1 MNLELCIIDS
11 SFGSVPNYTRST
23 LLTCVVDKT
32 RYEFPHSPPQ
42 PKKFGGTA
50 KAVLNTLVV
59 PKAVEDAL

>member
-32 RYEFPHSPPQ
+32 HYEFPHSPPQ

-50 KAVLNTLVV
+50 NAVSNALVV
-59 PKAVEDAL
+59 LKAAADSL